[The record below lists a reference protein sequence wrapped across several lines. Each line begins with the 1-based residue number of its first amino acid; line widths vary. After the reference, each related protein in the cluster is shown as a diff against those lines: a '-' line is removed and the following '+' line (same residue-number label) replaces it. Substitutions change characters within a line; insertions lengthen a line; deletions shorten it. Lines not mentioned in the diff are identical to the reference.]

1 MNFRFLAPAEAELL
15 EAIAYYAAIRAEL
28 GVRFEEAVS
37 SAARDVVARPKHGA
51 PRSRNMRRWLVK
63 GFPYSL
69 IYRAHKSEVVIVA
82 VAHQRRRPEYWVRR
96 DGA

>member
-15 EAIAYYAAIRAEL
+15 EAIAYYATIRTDL

-37 SAARDVVARPKHGA
+37 AAIREAVAHPEHGA
-51 PRSRNMRRWLVK
+51 PRSRNTRRRLVK
-63 GFPYSL
+63 GFPFGVL
-69 IYRAHKSEVVIVA
+69 YRENETEVVVVA
-82 VAHQRRRPEYWVRR
+82 VAHQRRRPEYWVQR